1 MLTQEQQD
9 ALKGTGA
16 YRPNLPPPSG
26 STFRPLPGEA
36 GRPGSYMPVE
46 PIQNTPPNMGGSET
60 LAGIALFIL
69 LGMLG

>member
-9 ALKGTGA
+9 ALSGSGA
-16 YRPNLPPPSG
+16 YRPTLPPPSG

-36 GRPGSYMPVE
+36 GRPGSYMPTVN
-46 PIQNTPPNMGGSET
+46 PGSSMAVSDS
-60 LAGIALFIL
+60 LAGIGLFII

>member
-9 ALKGTGA
+9 ALSGSGA
-16 YRPNLPPPSG
+16 YRPTLPPPSG

-36 GRPGSYMPVE
+36 GRPGSYMPVSDTGSSM
-46 PIQNTPPNMGGSET
+46 PGSER

>member
-9 ALKGTGA
+9 ALSGSGA
-16 YRPNLPPPSG
+16 YRPTLPPASG

-36 GRPGSYMPVE
+36 GRPGSYMPVK
-46 PIQNTPPNMGGSET
+46 PVQNTQANMEGRET
-60 LAGIALFIL
+60 LASIALFIV

>member
-9 ALKGTGA
+9 ALSGSGA
-16 YRPNLPPPSG
+16 YRPSLPPPSG

-36 GRPGSYMPVE
+36 GRPGSYMPL
-46 PIQNTPPNMGGSET
+46 PDPGSSMSGSEN
-60 LAGIALFIL
+60 LAGIALFII

>member
-9 ALKGTGA
+9 ALSGSGA
-16 YRPNLPPPSG
+16 YKPALPPPSG

-36 GRPGSYMPVE
+36 GRPGSYMPVQ
-46 PIQNTPPNMGGSET
+46 PIQNIQPGM
-60 LAGIALFIL
+60 AGIALFIL

>member
-9 ALKGTGA
+9 ALSGSGA
-16 YRPNLPPPSG
+16 YRPTLPPPSG

-36 GRPGSYMPVE
+36 GRPGSYMPSQ
-46 PIQNTPPNMGGSET
+46 PIANMPSTMAGSER
-60 LAGIALFIL
+60 LAGIALFII

>member
-9 ALKGTGA
+9 AISGSGA

-26 STFRPLPGEA
+26 STFRPFPGEM
-36 GRPGSYMPVE
+36 GRPGTVIPGQSQSSV
-46 PIQNTPPNMGGSET
+46 IPNADASS
-60 LAGIALFIL
+60 LAGVALFIL